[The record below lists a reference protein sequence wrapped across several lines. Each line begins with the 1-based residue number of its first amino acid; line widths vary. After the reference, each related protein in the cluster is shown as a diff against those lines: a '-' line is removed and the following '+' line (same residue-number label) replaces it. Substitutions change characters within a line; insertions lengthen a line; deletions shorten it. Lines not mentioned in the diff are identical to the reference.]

1 MDSFYNLEKRKLEE
15 KYHQTKINWET
26 NFPNGFRL
34 EDGTIWPLEELIRKM
49 VYEALHDDLKN
60 LRAEF
65 ERIEGR
71 THYFIGINP
80 PKSINM
86 EDLYQQMLQMI
97 NKFKMFHPDNYL
109 MCIEQNTS
117 NGIRPHIH
125 LMLETKVRPARIIE
139 QLAKHF
145 KIDKPSIDLKKHS
158 HSIMWDEHINYIKGK
173 KKDEKM
179 ADVQQDVQDRT
190 ALGIP
195 QYLGE
200 LI

>member
-1 MDSFYNLEKRKLEE
+1 MDSFYNLEKRKIEE
-15 KYHQTKINWET
+15 KYHQTKTSWEQ
-26 NFPNGFRL
+26 NFPNGL
-34 EDGTIWPLEELIRKM
+34 PLDDGTLMPLEELIRKM
-49 VYEALHDDLKN
+49 VYEALHTDLKN

-80 PKSINM
+80 PKTIKIEELNK
-86 EDLYQQMLQMI
+86 QMLEMI
-97 NKFKMFHPDNYL
+97 HKFKMFQPDKYL

-125 LMLETKVRPARIIE
+125 IMLETKVRPARVIE

-145 KIDKPSIDLKKHS
+145 KIDKPSIDLKKHT
-158 HSIMWDEHINYIKGK
+158 HSILWHEHIDYVKGRK
-173 KKDEKM
+173 TSHKM
-179 ADVQQDVQDRT
+179 DLVEMDVQDRT
-190 ALGIP
+190 SLGIP

-200 LI
+200 LV